1 MRFWRC
7 SRSSECIRHWSSK
20 GASST
25 AIQQTIGPKGYNNND
40 TMAYDID
47 KTPTMDK
54 YDYYSHGLFVL
65 PCSCTCTTCDSFVSA
80 SASAMSACSSA
91 WALYKT
97 WRRLNYMRYKQ
108 RETKWYSDSE
118 PLLYNQEPITLTFV
132 NIGDSLV
139 SLLEDIT
146 MMSIC
151 MRQMSKRRRRTTRQS
166 IPHPP
171 PHQPTATQIPLTNPR
186 RTYFPATQ
194 DPPIDGEISHPTPDK
209 RRPHPQ
215 ISFPPQ
221 TRPKH
226 PGQYAPTH
234 PSSSNS
240 IIPSKQVFFCH

>member
-1 MRFWRC
+1 
-7 SRSSECIRHWSSK
+7 
-20 GASST
+20 
-25 AIQQTIGPKGYNNND
+25 
-40 TMAYDID
+40 
-47 KTPTMDK
+47 MDK

-118 PLLYNQEPITLTFV
+118 PLLYSQEPITLTFV

-186 RTYFPATQ
+186 RTYFPATR
-194 DPPIDGEISHPTPDK
+194 DPPIDGEISPNTRQKTPPPTNIFPPTNTPETSWTI
-209 RRPHPQ
+209 RPHPPFLFQ
-215 ISFPPQ
+215 LHQPPSFQ
-221 TRPKH
+221 TGFFFVTNIDQPKTINVLFIY
-226 PGQYAPTH
+226 QWLIFLT
-234 PSSSNS
+234 N
-240 IIPSKQVFFCH
+240 